1 MPRACVV
8 GYVSS
13 NLFLFYFIYRNYN
26 AQISK
31 WHSTNCCIKPR
42 LYCQFNINTR
52 HLLTSDLQ
60 PYLTYFSKSF
70 KSWKHS
76 IHFLCI
82 YIHQI
87 EALKNKNSLNMASNI
102 ILKIS
107 HSLSIVIFETLVRL
121 HSNSNALSI
130 QCEAITMSN
139 VSKKFIIIHILLSRP
154 ESVL

>member
-1 MPRACVV
+1 MLVHMLLV
-8 GYVSS
+8 ILSVTTLKFIFI
-13 NLFLFYFIYRNYN
+13 LFNGIN
-26 AQISK
+26 ARISK
-31 WHSTNCCIKPR
+31 WHSTNCSIEPH
-42 LYCQFNINTR
+42 LYCQVNINTR
-52 HLLTSDLQ
+52 HILTSDLQ

-76 IHFLCI
+76 IHFLS
-82 YIHQI
+82 IHQI